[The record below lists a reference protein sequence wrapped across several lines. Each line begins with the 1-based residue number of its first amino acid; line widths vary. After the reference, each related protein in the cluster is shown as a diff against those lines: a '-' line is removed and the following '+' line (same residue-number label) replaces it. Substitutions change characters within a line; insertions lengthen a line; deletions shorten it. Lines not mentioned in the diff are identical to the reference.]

1 MTGRRL
7 LAAAL
12 VVWSAVALLAVRPA
26 AADLAGSSGVQLLAQ
41 TASLVGS
48 GVYDFRVS
56 VAAPPTGRIQ
66 VAVFPQLHTRTDF
79 DNAAAGHVNGYFH
92 QEVLSL
98 AKLHPDLAGG
108 YDISLP
114 VNEAALAGDPFGP
127 VQIGETGV
135 FPVQIAVFDAS
146 GTPQGPPLTT
156 FIVFAQHAESA
167 GAITPLAAAV
177 ILPFATPISV
187 SPAGALTGPSPAEAT
202 RLDQLATV
210 LNEDSSVP
218 ASILA
223 DPTTLDRLAGDR
235 TATGDLA
242 GATSAS
248 GPFEILPSTYSP
260 VSVGDLESAGL
271 GAEVQPQLDAGAQ
284 TLRSTFGVGPDASTW
299 AVDGPVDCTTISA
312 LSAHHV
318 TQIVVPDSDLS
329 PVANAFGLT
338 FGGSTYLDCPNTQ
351 MPNTQMPNTQI
362 TVIGAD
368 TTLTSDFTRIA
379 SPVLA
384 ANVLLAELAMIYT
397 ELPNS
402 NPPRGVA
409 VMPPAVWSASPD
421 FVQTLLSGLDNNPV
435 VSAVTASSLFAA
447 VKAPVG
453 RRTLTAPFAT
463 EPGYGS
469 LQSASPAITTAR
481 GAIRDL
487 QSVFGSSPQVGQ
499 LNKDLLVAESET
511 LTGRERPSVL
521 GVISKATG
529 QILHTASLPPATSIT
544 LTSTKGQIP
553 ITILAAGNL
562 HPKVQLRLRSQRLIF
577 RPFAPR
583 EGTCTVQTDTA
594 EEVCNLSLTAQNTT
608 LNVPVESRS
617 SGVFP
622 LDVYLYGGSKPLAHD
637 QDTVRSTAVSSAAV
651 ILIVLALVALVLWW
665 GRDLRRGRR
674 PKGMVPSPV
683 AEPGTV
689 SGGTDLDAFFDRP
702 PPDFDGRDGAMSP
715 SGTRPGPSRTTEGY
729 GQAGRETGE

>member
-26 AADLAGSSGVQLLAQ
+26 AAGPSGPSGVQLLAQ

-56 VAAPPTGRIQ
+56 VAAPPNGRIQ

-79 DNAAAGHVNGYFH
+79 DNAAAGHVNGYAFH
-92 QEVLSL
+92 QEVLPL
-98 AKLHPDLAGG
+98 AKLHPDLAVG

-114 VNEAALAGDPFGP
+114 VNEAALTGDPFGP

-146 GTPQGPPLTT
+146 GTPQGPSLTT

-242 GATSAS
+242 GATSGR

-338 FGGSTYLDCPNTQ
+338 FGGSTYLDCPNAQTPNAQ
-351 MPNTQMPNTQI
+351 M

-368 TTLTSDFTRIA
+368 TTLTADFTRIA

-397 ELPNS
+397 ELPNI

-409 VMPPAVWSASPD
+409 VMPPPVWSASPD
-421 FVQTLLSGLDNNPV
+421 FVSTLLSGLEDNPV

-453 RRTLTAPFAT
+453 SRTLSAPFAT
-463 EPGYGS
+463 DAGYGS

-481 GAIRDL
+481 GAIHDL

-511 LTGRERPSVL
+511 LTGGERPSVL

-583 EGTCTVQTDTA
+583 EGTCTVQTDAA
-594 EEVCNLSLTAQNTT
+594 EEVCDLSLTNQNTT

-683 AEPGTV
+683 AEPGTP
-689 SGGTDLDAFFDRP
+689 SGDTDLDAFFDRP

-715 SGTRPGPSRTTEGY
+715 SGAGPGPSKTTEGY